1 MSDIEQEKSIIIIWK
16 EVTIFNYF
24 LYEIYRYLDR
34 LIDQLVNR

>member
-1 MSDIEQEKSIIIIWK
+1 MSDIEQDKSIIIIWK
-16 EVTIFNYF
+16 EVIVFSYF